1 MYFQDMDRTPLLDRQ
16 GEIEIARRIQEAE
29 QDLLFAAVEIPAA
42 VEYLIKIGEDLKQDR
57 RKLKEVVK
65 TIEDD
70 DPEEEEANQRE
81 RVIGLFESIRRVH
94 RKKRKVYAKLD
105 APATLARRV
114 RGVQDQVL
122 HFKHELVSRLTS
134 IKLDKAVLAEL
145 IEHIEDHLRQ
155 MKVIHLEKEQYLEKL
170 GVSREELEALGDRP
184 ASPGSRTDRGG
195 AMGMSANELISLRDI
210 LAVKE
215 ESLARLESLCGHES
229 TELEDVLWR
238 MKQAVRL
245 ASRARQE
252 LIQANLRLVV
262 SMARK
267 YSSMGLPFLDLV
279 QEGNVGLLKAV
290 DKFEVERGFKFSTY
304 ASWWIRQGMTRAM
317 VNQSRIIRLPVHTR
331 EALNRIS
338 AMSRQ
343 LHQKLGREPRLHEL
357 AEATGMPVQKVK
369 DLLQAAK
376 TTASLDSPVGEDQ
389 EATLGSLIEDTSGPA
404 PAEELE
410 QATLRRLIQEVVSE
424 LPAREEMILKKRYG
438 LGDETVEHT
447 LEEVGSLLN
456 VSRERIRQIEAKA
469 LKRIRDNARTQ
480 VLYREFLSEN

>member
-1 MYFQDMDRTPLLDRQ
+1 
-16 GEIEIARRIQEAE
+16 
-29 QDLLFAAVEIPAA
+29 
-42 VEYLIKIGEDLKQDR
+42 
-57 RKLKEVVK
+57 
-65 TIEDD
+65 
-70 DPEEEEANQRE
+70 
-81 RVIGLFESIRRVH
+81 
-94 RKKRKVYAKLD
+94 
-105 APATLARRV
+105 
-114 RGVQDQVL
+114 
-122 HFKHELVSRLTS
+122 
-134 IKLDKAVLAEL
+134 
-145 IEHIEDHLRQ
+145 
-155 MKVIHLEKEQYLEKL
+155 
-170 GVSREELEALGDRP
+170 
-184 ASPGSRTDRGG
+184 
-195 AMGMSANELISLRDI
+195 MGMSANELISLRDI